1 MPTWRHYD
9 FDPRD
14 DERFGTPGETYP
26 QDLYEEVLR
35 IYGYDRIP
43 STLPHVSGSDAPL
56 TTAQVRRE
64 RIREIL
70 VASGYAE
77 AISFAFHARAA
88 DEHCPTILDGSPVE
102 LQNPLS
108 ERYDV
113 LRRSLVPNLLE
124 AAHFNLK
131 RGAEAVRLFEVGHVF
146 AAADGGETD
155 EREVVAWVAGGRV
168 GSPWQRQ
175 VELDLFDVKGVAELV
190 AEAVLG
196 SHRPE
201 ARLTA
206 RPAALPGVVP
216 GTGARLSVA
225 GREAGWLG
233 RLDDEETETALYAVE
248 LSTDALS
255 PEGAGFVVSVPSRFP
270 GVEADLTFT
279 HARDLPWAEIEAE
292 VARRPPA
299 DLVRFELLDRYEGE
313 GVPAGSVNT
322 TIHFAYGSSD
332 RSLTQEEVN
341 ERQSELARRV
351 EELSAAEPGEGGEE
365 WREERREVRQRV
377 ERIAEQLEKLLE
389 A

>member
-1 MPTWRHYD
+1 MQPT
-9 FDPRD
+9 
-14 DERFGTPGETYP
+14 
-26 QDLYEEVLR
+26 
-35 IYGYDRIP
+35 
-43 STLPHVSGSDAPL
+43 HVGD
-56 TTAQVRRE
+56 
-64 RIREIL
+64 
-70 VASGYAE
+70 
-77 AISFAFHARAA
+77 
-88 DEHCPTILDGSPVE
+88 
-102 LQNPLS
+102 
-108 ERYDV
+108 
-113 LRRSLVPNLLE
+113 
-124 AAHFNLK
+124 
-131 RGAEAVRLFEVGHVF
+131 
-146 AAADGGETD
+146 AAAYARRPD
-155 EREVVAWVAGGRV
+155 ALPLAGGT
-168 GSPWQRQ
+168 
-175 VELDLFDVKGVAELV
+175 DLIIRLRDGTLRPSVVVDVKGVAELV

-341 ERQSELARRV
+341 ERQSELARRL
-351 EELSAAEPGEGGEE
+351 EDRFGGG
-365 WREERREVRQRV
+365 RG
-377 ERIAEQLEKLLE
+377 
-389 A
+389 